1 MSRFTVHGVPG
12 SPYVRAVLL
21 TLEEKGADWRL
32 QAMGMGHNKTPDYL
46 ALQPF
51 GKIPVLLDGDFR
63 LYETHAILRYL
74 DRVLRAP
81 PLVPDDPKQ
90 AARMD
95 QLISITNA
103 HVRPEVSGAITFA
116 RIVAPKFGIPI
127 DESTIPPAIPAA
139 EKCVA
144 AIAELIGGQPY
155 MAGEDVSLADL
166 MLVPHLDYFAQCA
179 EGEAILAPHP
189 ALGAWLSRMRARP
202 SMAAT
207 GWDRLLEGAEAA

>member
-32 QAMGMGHNKTPDYL
+32 QAMAMGENKAPDYL

-51 GKIPVLLDGDFR
+51 GKMPVLFDGNFK

-74 DRVLRAP
+74 DRVLPEP
-81 PLVPDDPKQ
+81 PLVPADPKR

-95 QLISITNA
+95 QVISIANA
-103 HVRPEVSGAITFA
+103 HVRTEISAAITFP
-116 RIVAPKFGIPI
+116 RLVAPKFGIPI
-127 DESTIPPAIPAA
+127 DESAIPPAIPAA
-139 EKCVA
+139 ERCIA
-144 AIAELIGGQPY
+144 AIAELLDDQSC
-155 MAGEDVSLADL
+155 MAGDAVSLADL
-166 MLVPHLDYFAQCA
+166 MIVPHLDYFAQCD
-179 EGEAILAPHP
+179 EGAAILAPYP
-189 ALGAWLSRMRARP
+189 AMTDWLARMRARP

-207 GWDRLLEGAEAA
+207 DWDKLRAEAEAA